1 MNWKAFFLVISDIKK
16 KILGDIKTLNPREYE
31 SIATVLIEV
40 LHLVGMSLLSALP
53 NILLA

>member
-16 KILGDIKTLNPREYE
+16 KILGDIKTLNPSEYE
-31 SIATVLIEV
+31 SIATVLIQV